1 MPKAI
6 HLYQKKAYM
15 NSRELGLT
23 QRESSSIAEIS
34 KRTGQR
40 IDTGHHRANR
50 GEVKEN
56 TTSRDPLL
64 EVWSSELEPMLR

>member
-15 NSRELGLT
+15 NARDLGLT

-34 KRTGQR
+34 ERTGQR
-40 IDTGHHRANR
+40 IDAGNHRSNR
-50 GEVKEN
+50 GTVKEN
-56 TTSRDPLL
+56 TTSRDPLA
-64 EVWSSELEPMLR
+64 EVWSSEL

>member
-15 NSRELGLT
+15 NARDLGLT

-34 KRTGQR
+34 ERTGQR
-40 IDTGHHRANR
+40 IDAGNHRSNR
-50 GEVKEN
+50 GQRIRAERRGALAPV
-56 TTSRDPLL
+56 SA
-64 EVWSSELEPMLR
+64 